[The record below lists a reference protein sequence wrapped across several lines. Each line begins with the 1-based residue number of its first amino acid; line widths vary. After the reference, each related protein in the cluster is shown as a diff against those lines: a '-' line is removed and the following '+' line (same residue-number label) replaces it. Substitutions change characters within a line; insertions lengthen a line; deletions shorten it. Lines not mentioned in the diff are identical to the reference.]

1 MKAELYYDII
11 RRPVVSEKA
20 TVLAEQGKYV
30 FEIDC
35 DATKSQVRSAI
46 EKIFSVKVKTVNT
59 IKIQGKTKRFR
70 GTMGRQSDYKKA
82 IVTLMPD
89 NSIDISGGVK

>member
-1 MKAELYYDII
+1 MKAELYYDLI

-30 FEIDC
+30 FEIDGN
-35 DATKSQVRSAI
+35 ATKAQVKAAI
-46 EKIFSVKVKTVNT
+46 EKIFSVKVKSVNT

-70 GTMGRQSDYKKA
+70 GTMGRQNDYKKA

-89 NSIDISGGVK
+89 NSIAISGGVK

>member
-35 DATKSQVRSAI
+35 NATKSQVKSAI

-70 GTMGRQSDYKKA
+70 GAVGRQNDYKKA